1 MTIRAPV
8 KPPER
13 GWRMR
18 LDEVE
23 ANPEFQAECLRLWD
37 RKYNTCEIARLM
49 FQPEYA
55 VEKAL
60 RIARERRRR
69 EQET

>member
-1 MTIRAPV
+1 
-8 KPPER
+8 
-13 GWRMR
+13 MR